1 MRIIDMNIWTN
12 GCFDILH
19 IGHVAMLEYAASLGD
34 TLVVGIDTDSRVK
47 KAKGE
52 ARPINCSQD
61 RKKFLEAIRFVDKV
75 VEFET
80 DEELRQHLIDNKIDI
95 MVVGSDWKEK
105 RVIGQEVVKNVE
117 FFDRIGNH
125 STTRIISG
133 NLRG

>member
-1 MRIIDMNIWTN
+1 M
-12 GCFDILH
+12 
-19 IGHVAMLEYAASLGD
+19 
-34 TLVVGIDTDSRVK
+34 
-47 KAKGE
+47 
-52 ARPINCSQD
+52 
-61 RKKFLEAIRFVDKV
+61 DKV